1 MMANYGEEQQVRLR
15 SSKVNEFRLWG
26 LAMTMGG
33 MLLMIIGLAGIV
45 FDWGKAGR
53 IIAVV
58 FMIIGMISM
67 MVSMGIYFWAGMLS
81 TSAIAIDCPECGRRT
96 KMLGKTD
103 RCMFCKT
110 ILTVDPQYEP
120 LADNDTAA
128 AQAAQL
134 ELNRDHEHKP
144 H

>member
-1 MMANYGEEQQVRLR
+1 MRFR

-81 TSAIAIDCPECGRRT
+81 TSATVIDCPECGRRT

-120 LADNDTAA
+120 TAENEKA
-128 AQAAQL
+128 ATQAIQVEVDRA
-134 ELNRDHEHKP
+134 HEHKP

>member
-1 MMANYGEEQQVRLR
+1 MRFR

-26 LAMTMGG
+26 LGMTMGG

-81 TSAIAIDCPECGRRT
+81 TSATVIDCPECGRRT

-110 ILTVDPQYEP
+110 ILTVDPQFEP
-120 LADNDTAA
+120 TAENETAA
-128 AQAAQL
+128 THTVQL
-134 ELNRDHEHKP
+134 ELDRAHEHKP

>member
-1 MMANYGEEQQVRLR
+1 
-15 SSKVNEFRLWG
+15 
-26 LAMTMGG
+26 MTMGG

-53 IIAVV
+53 IAAVV

-81 TSAIAIDCPECGRRT
+81 TSATVIDCPECGRRT

-110 ILTVDPQYEP
+110 ILSVDPQYDTTAE
-120 LADNDTAA
+120 NETAA
-128 AQAAQL
+128 TQTVQL
-134 ELNRDHEHKP
+134 EVDRAHEHKP